1 MVSATFS
8 RLSRLFSKRRPVSE
22 IEEDISSM
30 IIDQVINKKLNA
42 HDFEKIKSL
51 VKELPAGTKYVMP
64 QSLFTG
70 LDGPGEKERA
80 KVIIRVINHHIPKH
94 GGRTKNKG
102 CKSRRTRHRKTRKH

>member
-22 IEEDISSM
+22 IEEDITSM
-30 IIDQVINKKLNA
+30 IIEQAINKKLNA

-51 VKELPAGTKYVMP
+51 VKELPAGTEYVMP
-64 QSLFTG
+64 QRLFHA
-70 LDGPGEKERA
+70 LDGPGEEERA
-80 KVIIRVINHHIPKH
+80 KVIIGVINHHIPKH

>member
-42 HDFEKIKSL
+42 DDFKKIKSL
-51 VKELPAGTKYVMP
+51 VKELPAGTRYVMP
-64 QSLFTG
+64 QRLFTG
-70 LDGPGEKERA
+70 LDGPGEQKMA
-80 KVIIRVINHHIPKH
+80 NVIINVINHHIPKH